1 MKVLALLAAVIASAC
16 TTTAVSA
23 PASAPAAGGG
33 KDITILAGDGAVMRP
48 IANGGRV
55 PLRSGWA
62 TITLSPV
69 PLAETGQLRVSVFDA
84 EGRQTEADVFVDY
97 ASIDMD
103 HGHTVEHGVLR
114 ENCYQ
119 MPLSFAMPGSW
130 RLMIH
135 VVRGATDET
144 VTVVLPE
151 VGL

>member
-1 MKVLALLAAVIASAC
+1 MRLVLTLLVAVVASAC
-16 TTTAVSA
+16 APTAAPTPTSAAA
-23 PASAPAAGGG
+23 PA
-33 KDITILAGDGAVMRP
+33 KDVTILASDGGVMRP

-55 PLRSGWA
+55 PLRGGWA

-69 PLAETGQLRVSVFDA
+69 PLQETAQLKVSVFDA
-84 EGRQTEADVFVDY
+84 EGRLAEANVSVDY

-103 HGHTVEHGVLR
+103 HGHTLERGVLH

-130 RLMIH
+130 RLLIH
-135 VVRGATDET
+135 VVRGPTDDT
-144 VTVVLPE
+144 VTLVLPD